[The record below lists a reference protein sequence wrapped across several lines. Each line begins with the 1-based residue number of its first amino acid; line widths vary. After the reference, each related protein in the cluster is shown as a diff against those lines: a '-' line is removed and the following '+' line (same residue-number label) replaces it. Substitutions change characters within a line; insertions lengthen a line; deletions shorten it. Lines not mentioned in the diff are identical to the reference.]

1 MVLPDLLLPLSRKVV
16 GPSASIL
23 FQGGET
29 GLGRRG
35 CLLGGGVP
43 SLVRRRLA
51 GLPSSSAAT
60 AASADGWLPFTWLE
74 FVFVFVFVFAGVEFK
89 FKFGAA

>member
-1 MVLPDLLLPLSRKVV
+1 M
-16 GPSASIL
+16 
-23 FQGGET
+23 
-29 GLGRRG
+29 
-35 CLLGGGVP
+35 P

>member
-1 MVLPDLLLPLSRKVV
+1 M
-16 GPSASIL
+16 
-23 FQGGET
+23 
-29 GLGRRG
+29 
-35 CLLGGGVP
+35 P

-51 GLPSSSAAT
+51 GLPSSSAGT
-60 AASADGWLPFTWLE
+60 AAAAADGWLPFTWLE